1 MQTEYRREINQNY
14 LIICQSDEE
23 EIDSFQSKM
32 LMTQKWNHLA
42 ACTENVI
49 NGKNVFY
56 YDINSIISLPGYY
69 GARKMRKD
77 DIVRLIRQL
86 EEAI

>member
-23 EIDSFQSKM
+23 EIDHFQSKM

-56 YDINSIISLPGYY
+56 YDINSIISLPGY
-69 GARKMRKD
+69 
-77 DIVRLIRQL
+77 
-86 EEAI
+86 